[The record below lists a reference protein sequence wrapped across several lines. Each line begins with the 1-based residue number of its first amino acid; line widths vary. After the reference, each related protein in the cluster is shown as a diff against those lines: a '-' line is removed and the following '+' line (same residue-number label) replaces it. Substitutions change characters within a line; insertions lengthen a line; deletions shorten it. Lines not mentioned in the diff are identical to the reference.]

1 MMKVLIQGLGET
13 PTPIE
18 FALKKERPNVTY
30 IICSEYQLRHVC
42 PGYTKSNWNVVTEA
56 ARKVNT
62 KLIFK
67 RCDVFDPKS
76 IRNCL
81 LDVLRKVD
89 PSRDELVFNYTS
101 GSAPVRLFLGV
112 LGVQFSKFNKNTK
125 VMYSIEYEKE
135 GVEVL
140 EDHTA
145 KLNEFLPTDIDL
157 LLGLYFE
164 KAKGSK
170 KGQR

>member
-1 MMKVLIQGLGET
+1 
-13 PTPIE
+13 
-18 FALKKERPNVTY
+18 
-30 IICSEYQLRHVC
+30 
-42 PGYTKSNWNVVTEA
+42 
-56 ARKVNT
+56 
-62 KLIFK
+62 
-67 RCDVFDPKS
+67 
-76 IRNCL
+76 
-81 LDVLRKVD
+81 
-89 PSRDELVFNYTS
+89 
-101 GSAPVRLFLGV
+101 
-112 LGVQFSKFNKNTK
+112 
-125 VMYSIEYEKE
+125 MYSIEYEKE